1 MVSEFVKS
9 PLNYTGGKFK
19 LLDQI
24 IPLFPEEI
32 DTFVDM
38 FGGGANVL
46 ANVQAR
52 AHVYNDINAPVSGII
67 AWLHYTPAE
76 TALYQVDS
84 FITKYGLDKENR
96 EGYLSCRADYN
107 AEDSK
112 HPSHLYALITHAF
125 NNQIRFNSKGE
136 YNMPFGSG
144 RSSFNPQLRVRFVDF
159 ARRMASL
166 NLTGSASTF
175 AEVVAPPGSFFYCD
189 PPYLIT
195 TATYNEK
202 DGWTPE
208 NEEQLLHYLRTLD
221 SYGIKWALSN
231 VTHHQGRTNDLLIAF
246 AESYNVHSLTMKYS
260 NASYH
265 KKDRESESREV
276 LVTNY

>member
-1 MVSEFVKS
+1 V
-9 PLNYTGGKFK
+9 
-19 LLDQI
+19 
-24 IPLFPEEI
+24 
-32 DTFVDM
+32 
-38 FGGGANVL
+38 
-46 ANVQAR
+46 
-52 AHVYNDINAPVSGII
+52 PVSGII
-67 AWLHYTPAE
+67 HWLYTTPVE
-76 TALYQVDS
+76 TALAEVDRYIS
-84 FITKYGLDKENR
+84 FYTLNKENR
-96 EGYLSCRADYN
+96 EGYLACRADYN
-107 AEDSK
+107 AEDAK
-112 HPSHLYALITHAF
+112 TPAHLYALITHAF

-144 RSSFNPQLRVRFVDF
+144 RSSFNPALRQRFVDF
-159 ARRMASL
+159 ANKLSHLSL
-166 NLTGSASTF
+166 AGSATTF
-175 AEVVAPPGSFFYCD
+175 AEVVAPPHSFFYCD

-221 SYGIKWALSN
+221 GYGIKWALSN

-246 AESYNVHSLTMKYS
+246 AEDYNVHSLTMKYS